1 MPILRGSSKKKGYY
15 VVIFGCGRLGSRI
28 ANWLS
33 GTGNSVVV
41 IDIEEVAF
49 QSLLYEFTGFTIT
62 GDATELETFRSAKVD
77 MADFVLVLTS
87 DDNTNVMIGMVA
99 KEYYNVPRVLAR
111 VTDPNN
117 IELFSEFGI
126 EIICPTML
134 AVENIEERLG
144 FNESDEE

>member
-1 MPILRGSSKKKGYY
+1 MPILRGTAKKKGYY
-15 VVIFGCGRLGSRI
+15 VVIFGSGRLGSRI

-41 IDIEEVAF
+41 VDRDEVAF

-62 GDATELETFRSAKVD
+62 GDATELETFYSAKVD

-99 KEYYNVPRVLAR
+99 KEYFSVPRVLAR

-134 AVENIEERLG
+134 AVESIEEKLG
-144 FNESDEE
+144 FDVSDNK

>member
-1 MPILRGSSKKKGYY
+1 
-15 VVIFGCGRLGSRI
+15 
-28 ANWLS
+28 
-33 GTGNSVVV
+33 
-41 IDIEEVAF
+41 
-49 QSLLYEFTGFTIT
+49 
-62 GDATELETFRSAKVD
+62 
-77 MADFVLVLTS
+77 
-87 DDNTNVMIGMVA
+87 
-99 KEYYNVPRVLAR
+99 VLAR

>member
-1 MPILRGSSKKKGYY
+1 
-15 VVIFGCGRLGSRI
+15 
-28 ANWLS
+28 
-33 GTGNSVVV
+33 
-41 IDIEEVAF
+41 
-49 QSLLYEFTGFTIT
+49 
-62 GDATELETFRSAKVD
+62 GDATELETFRSAKVN

-99 KEYYNVPRVLAR
+99 KEYFNVPRVLAR